1 MPCYISNILV
11 NIKGLILFFIGL
23 ILFINQKVFGKSSVI
38 VFAVSMGLNLKEGG
52 IWDKEKLA
60 DVLMNIVLFVTL
72 IVAIW
77 KQQWVWVIGCIFGL
91 FILLIPLMLHRY
103 RNDLLPWPVD
113 VLIAF
118 ICLLNMGGVLLD
130 GYYYIPL
137 YHEFTQLM
145 VSVLIAFLSFAIVYI
160 LDRYWDGLNMNIYAM
175 VYVSVVTTMAAM
187 VVFEAVKYTGVFGMR
202 STTVE
207 MMLVS
212 MFVGTSGGVLMG
224 FFCIWLV
231 NKGKMGPWF
240 EVMGTEIN
248 QRIIRKERVRSI
260 KRDKGKEK

>member
-1 MPCYISNILV
+1 MDIT
-11 NIKGLILFFIGL
+11 
-23 ILFINQKVFGKSSVI
+23 
-38 VFAVSMGLNLKEGG
+38 LKDNG

-60 DVLMNIVLFVTL
+60 DILMNTVLLLTL
-72 IVAIW
+72 VVAIW

-113 VLIAF
+113 VLIAV

-130 GYYYIPL
+130 GYYYVPL
-137 YHEFTQLM
+137 YHEMTQLM

-160 LDRYWDGLNMNIYAM
+160 LDRYWEGLKMNIYAM

-187 VVFEAVKYTGVFGMR
+187 VVFEAVKYIGVFGTR
-202 STTVE
+202 STSVE

-212 MFVGTSGGVLMG
+212 MFVGTIGGVLMG

-231 NKGKMGPWF
+231 NKGKMEPWF

-248 QRIIRKERVRSI
+248 QKIIGKKRERTN
-260 KRDKGKEK
+260 KMDKGKRKK